1 MKELIGKTELNM
13 NELDQVAGGTWT
25 VDTLTEEERAQWRAL
40 LQEAL
45 MQDLCLILWQQ
56 WRKSM
61 LTRQNWTLSTGNK

>member
-40 LQEAL
+40 LQEGTDAG
-45 MQDLCLILWQQ
+45 
-56 WRKSM
+56 SM
-61 LTRQNWTLSTGNK
+61 FDFMAAMAKINAYKAELDAKYGE